1 MRREPRRGWKTSIAR
16 VVFFY
21 LVSSELEVAVNLVHR
36 TPFPLLSLP
45 FLPLASPIPLSCRG
59 AVAVAAVEVVV
70 DLEGVAGEDLALA
83 TSHRWG

>member
-36 TPFPLLSLP
+36 TPFPLLSLSS
-45 FLPLASPIPLSCRG
+45 LPLASTSPSLCRG

-70 DLEGVAGEDLALA
+70 DLEGVEREDLALE